1 MHSTNK
7 KPASQKKK
15 NNNKIL
21 YDARGVRVQ
30 NKGFSN
36 RIKKVLL
43 FYVLPYLVLNG
54 IILVLV
60 TAKPKIELKV
70 NETNDYETT
79 TATFTI
85 KSLLPI
91 KELEVSLESAPV
103 KFEKT
108 SGSQYTAVLDK
119 NGTLYIEAT
128 SLNGM
133 REVNYADVNVLDDTA
148 PNIDESSCKLS
159 GDELSFTISDS
170 QSGVDFDSIYGIKS
184 NGKEIRPTKTNPKT
198 GLVTI
203 PILNSENTN
212 DLDLEIRVSDK
223 VGNTRSANISINDKT
238 VVSDNNE
245 EDTDTDTE

>member
-7 KPASQKKK
+7 KPASSRKK
-15 NNNKIL
+15 NNDKIL

-30 NKGFSN
+30 NKSFAN
-36 RIKKVLL
+36 KVKKVLL

-60 TAKPKIELKV
+60 ASKPKIELKV
-70 NETNDYETT
+70 NETNDYKTT

-103 KFEKT
+103 KFEKV
-108 SGSQYTAVLDK
+108 SRSQYTAVLDK

-133 REVNYADVNVLDDTA
+133 REVDYADVNALDDTA
-148 PNIDESSCKLS
+148 PYIDESSCNLD
-159 GDELSFTISDS
+159 GNEFSFIISDS
-170 QSGVDFDSIYGIKS
+170 QSGVDFDSIYCIKS
-184 NGKEIRPTKTNPKT
+184 NSKEIRPTKINKDT

-203 PILNSENTN
+203 PIINSENTN
-212 DLDLEIRVSDK
+212 DLNLEIRASDK
-223 VGNTRSANISINDKT
+223 VGNIRSANISINENPLI
-238 VVSDNNE
+238 SDDE
-245 EDTDTDTE
+245 E